1 MKIHHLKIKNLASLK
16 GEHVIDFSPFSLA
29 PLFAITGETGAG
41 KSTLLNAISLA
52 LYGKIYKKGLYQP
65 DLVTLGEKEGGVE
78 LVFSTNLQLY
88 EAHWKSIIRKKS
100 GELLSTP
107 RIDRFLYRQENGK
120 MVLQEMSAETALK
133 LSFDQ
138 FTKCIILNQGEF
150 ARFLSSPFSERKEIL
165 EKIYPILS
173 LEHLALKS
181 KEKWQTHQNTL
192 QQLEIKLHDLGPDSY
207 DHLSSL
213 QKDILKLKETLITQ
227 EQKNKEI
234 KITQESLIKLL
245 ELGKKSLHLNQRI
258 KEFTIQLDT
267 THADWQIEDE
277 KRKNLLSQKEKLSL
291 FIDDKK
297 PSLLKAKESS
307 IKLQLSEKDLNQKVL
322 SLEKENSDHQK
333 MTTQAL
339 TLNEKIILHQ
349 KKREELTQS
358 FKARDIKTL
367 PTLSSVLEF
376 EKMDQHF
383 QSKNDQLTHL
393 LTSLKDCEKQ
403 GLESTAQLQLFE
415 DQKIN
420 ILKEFKLQ
428 EPHELEPH
436 YQTYKKYLQTEEF
449 NKKQAQTL
457 EHKISCLESEL
468 DEKKKNSK
476 KIRQNLKTIVDE
488 LLKRR
493 EHLSHHEWLMHLI
506 VIKNEVVKQ
515 NLKDCPLCH
524 SPILSKTFKN
534 EDEYQS
540 KIHQELTTINSEV
553 EHFQKEESTQ
563 LSLQLVLNESI
574 HQKNLEINSLRN
586 ELLAYRMKPSE
597 PFSSYDPQKIET
609 LYWEWNK
616 INAESSHWIKRQ
628 TDLRSEYSKKL
639 VLIQGLQKEL
649 SREYNNIITH
659 PIYSLKDQLND
670 IKNDL
675 ELTQEIKLS
684 DLTLENLI
692 QQKESTQKTLAD
704 TTSSILSLKQSILDL
719 QELIKNLKLSL
730 YPEFLE
736 FSPDEQLKELDQK
749 FKQQLYAIDLQ
760 LVTLR
765 QKEGLYHDVKTK
777 LAALKDQ
784 KNDIDFAWAQT
795 KHPLNQI
802 PTELEASTLLIIEA
816 LLNQNKILI
825 DQSQISID
833 EIKNNLGQLSQKE
846 IYVNESLK
854 LKESLENK
862 LVIQKN
868 ASERSKALYD
878 LIGKDE
884 LRHFILTLVENA
896 LITQTNQE
904 LSKLCQGRYEIVQE
918 KNLNRGSSEFL
929 VRDFYK
935 DGLLRKIST
944 LSGGE
949 TFMLSLSMAIGLSE
963 MTKGQAAI
971 ESLIIDEGFGTL
983 DEEALDEV
991 LEMLL
996 SIHERGQQI
1005 GIISHVKSLTN
1016 QIPVNIHLQKNAS
1029 GESKISLRLP

>member
-16 GEHVIDFSPFSLA
+16 GEHVIDFSPFSSA

-88 EAHWKSIIRKKS
+88 EAHWKSIVRKKS

-181 KEKWQTHQNTL
+181 KERWQSHQHEL

-213 QKDILKLKETLITQ
+213 QNDILKLKETLASQ

-234 KITQESLIKLL
+234 KITHESLIKLL

-258 KEFTIQLDT
+258 KELTVQLDSS
-267 THADWQIEDE
+267 HSEWQIEDE
-277 KRKNLLSQKEKLSL
+277 KRKNLLSQKEKFSL
-291 FIDDKK
+291 FIDEKK
-297 PSLLKAKESS
+297 PSLLKAKESF
-307 IKLQLSEKDLNQKVL
+307 IKLQLHEKDLSQKVN

-333 MTTQAL
+333 MTTQG
-339 TLNEKIILHQ
+339 LNLDEKILLHQ

-358 FKARDIKTL
+358 FEVQGDKPL
-367 PTLSSVLEF
+367 PTLTSVLEF

-383 QSKNDQLTHL
+383 HSKNEQLNHL
-393 LTSLKDCEKQ
+393 LISLKDCEKQ

-415 DQKIN
+415 EKKIT

-428 EPHELEPH
+428 QAHEVENH
-436 YQTYKKYLQTEEF
+436 YQHYKKYLQTEEF
-449 NKKQAQTL
+449 NKKQIQTIELKMSSL
-457 EHKISCLESEL
+457 EHELSDKKKTIEKIS
-468 DEKKKNSK
+468 
-476 KIRQNLKTIVDE
+476 QNLKTIQE
-488 LLKRR
+488 QLLKRR
-493 EHLSHHEWLMHLI
+493 QHLSHHEWLIHLMR
-506 VIKNEVVKQ
+506 IKEEVVKQ

-524 SPILSKTFKN
+524 SSLLNKTFTN
-534 EDEYQS
+534 EDEHQS
-540 KIHQELTTINSEV
+540 KIHQDLSVIKAELEQ
-553 EHFQKEESTQ
+553 FQTEESSQ

-574 HQKNLEINSLRN
+574 HQKSLEMDSLKN
-586 ELLAYRMKPSE
+586 ELSVFKIKSLD
-597 PFSSYDPQKIET
+597 PFSSYEPQKIES

-628 TDLRSEYSKKL
+628 TDLRAEYAKKL
-639 VLIQGLQKEL
+639 VMVQGLQKEL
-649 SREYNNIITH
+649 SIEHNNLLSH
-659 PIYSLKDQLND
+659 PLFSLKDQLD
-670 IKNDL
+670 EIRNDL
-675 ELTQEIKLS
+675 QLTQEIKLL
-684 DLTLENLI
+684 DLTLENLK
-692 QQKESTQKTLAD
+692 QQRDSTHKTLAD
-704 TTSSILSLKQSILDL
+704 SSTLILNLKQSILDL
-719 QELIKNLKLSL
+719 EELIKTLKLSL

-736 FSPDEQLKELDQK
+736 FSPDEQLKDLDQK

-765 QKEGLYHDVKTK
+765 QKEGFYHDIKTK

-802 PTELEASTLLIIEA
+802 PTELESSTLLIIEA

-825 DQSQISID
+825 NQSQLSMDDIR
-833 EIKNNLGQLSQKE
+833 NNLGKLSQKE
-846 IYVNESLK
+846 IYIHESLK
-854 LKESLENK
+854 LKESLEKK
-862 LVIQKN
+862 LLMQKS

-935 DGLLRKIST
+935 DGLLRKFST